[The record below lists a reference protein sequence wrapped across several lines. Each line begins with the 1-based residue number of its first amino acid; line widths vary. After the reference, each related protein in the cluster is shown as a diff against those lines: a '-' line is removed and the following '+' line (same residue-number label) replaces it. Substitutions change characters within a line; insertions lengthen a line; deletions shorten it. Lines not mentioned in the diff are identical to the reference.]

1 MNNNP
6 ALNKEIISANGY
18 CWLEHYQAISVTG
31 SDVFAF
37 LNRQLTC
44 DVELVTPELAGF
56 GAWCTPKGR
65 VLTLMHLVQ
74 RSDALY
80 LLMPAELLDT
90 TLQRMRMFVMRDD
103 VVFSPTLE
111 SSVKALGLIGQQTQ
125 QVVEDLIKQPLPA
138 HPYQTIHVNALS
150 ITCWPDINS
159 TRWVLMG
166 SEDDLAPIVNSGS
179 APLEQCT
186 FNDWQLS
193 DIRTALPNVL
203 RPTQDQFT
211 PQMINLERI
220 GGVSFTKG
228 CYPGQEI
235 VARTQH
241 LGRIKRR
248 MFIGRTTSAAELSEV
263 GTDLVGEQGN
273 KLGSIVNSAEN
284 IDGSIEFLAVLPL
297 ANVAQPVFSQSS
309 TTDTKYPV
317 ILQEPGYGYEDH
329 TE

>member
-6 ALNKEIISANGY
+6 DSNLEMTSAQGY
-18 CWLEHYQAISVTG
+18 CWLEHYQAVCATG

-65 VLTLMHLVQ
+65 VLALMHLVQ

-80 LLMPAELLDT
+80 LLMPAELLET
-90 TLQRMRMFVMRDD
+90 TLQRMRMFVMRDK
-103 VVFSPTLE
+103 VVFEPETP
-111 SSVKALGLIGQQTQ
+111 VKILGLIGTHA
-125 QVVEDLIKQPLPA
+125 QVCLENLIQQPLPA
-138 HPYQTIHVNALS
+138 NPYQTIHANGLS
-150 ITCWPDINS
+150 VICWPDS
-159 TRWVLMG
+159 HGRRWVVLG
-166 SEDDLAPIVNSGS
+166 SEDAIEPLLNSGPE
-179 APLEQCT
+179 PLEQCT
-186 FNDWQLS
+186 FNDWQLH
-193 DIRTALPNVL
+193 DIRAALPNVV
-203 RPTQDQFT
+203 RENQDQFT

-248 MFIGRTTSAAELSEV
+248 MFVGRVDAAAELLEV
-263 GTDLVGEQGN
+263 GSSLVGENGN
-273 KLGSIVNSAEN
+273 KLGSIVSSARN
-284 IDGSIEFLAVLPL
+284 HKGGIEFLAVLPL
-297 ANVAQPVFSQSS
+297 ANVTQSVYLES
-309 TTDTKYPV
+309 RGTCPRNPL
-317 ILQEPGYGYEDH
+317 ILHEPGYGYEDPA
-329 TE
+329 E